1 MNTKIQFILKHLLFN
16 SFSSLCVSSLHTRD
30 QRLALGSNKAF
41 SSTSSAGVVTQYCFP
56 AFDRVRLA
64 QSIGRFLTINNRE
77 STALAHLLV
86 SVSRQKVLTFAD
98 YEGVFR
104 RSPFTDTCQY
114 PKNRSKMIPNISRQI
129 VSRLVDV
136 RQRVSI
142 FDSHT
147 VLFPIAHTKA
157 SAPVFFLHDFT
168 RIRLIFFRIQ
178 RKIFINLP
186 LKLFALKRWNFF

>member
-41 SSTSSAGVVTQYCFP
+41 SSTSSAGVVTQYCFS

-114 PKNRSKMIPNISRQI
+114 PKNRSKMIPNISREI

-157 SAPVFFLHDFT
+157 SAPVFLLHDFYKN
-168 RIRLIFFRIQ
+168 IQ

-186 LKLFALKRWNFF
+186 LKLLALKRCNFFESNLR